1 MIYADIYQS
10 SNKDPNLGSIAITRL
25 TANNNTD
32 LKDIISQRKKRNQ
45 TPNDSKKKSEAYETN
60 MNSVSSKK
68 NPSIRLDIT
77 RHGSRKTPDSYN

>member
-32 LKDIISQRKKRNQ
+32 LKDIISQRKKRN
-45 TPNDSKKKSEAYETN
+45 
-60 MNSVSSKK
+60 
-68 NPSIRLDIT
+68 
-77 RHGSRKTPDSYN
+77 